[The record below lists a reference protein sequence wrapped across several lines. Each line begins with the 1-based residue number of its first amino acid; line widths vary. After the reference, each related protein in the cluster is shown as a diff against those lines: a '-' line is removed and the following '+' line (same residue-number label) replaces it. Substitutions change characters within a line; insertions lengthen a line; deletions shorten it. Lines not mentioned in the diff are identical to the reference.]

1 MLHTGSVIES
11 RLNLLL
17 AERRMK
23 VSELAK
29 LSGVSYQTLWRLYHD
44 KTERA
49 DFATLN
55 AICAALGVEVGDV
68 LKYTP
73 DPES

>member
-1 MLHTGSVIES
+1 MPHTGSVIES

-23 VSELAK
+23 ISDLAR

-44 KTERA
+44 TTERA

-55 AICAALGVEVGDV
+55 AICSALGVEVGDI
-68 LKYTP
+68 LRYTP
-73 DPES
+73 DGES

>member
-1 MLHTGSVIES
+1 MPHTETMVES
-11 RLNLLL
+11 RLNELLGQ
-17 AERRMK
+17 RRMK
-23 VSELAK
+23 VSELAQ

-44 KTERA
+44 KTERV

-55 AICAALGVEVGDV
+55 AICAALNVEVGDI

-73 DPES
+73 DPDA